1 MCPVSHIHGLTDA
14 GVLDKNVSHSKDIKL
29 AKAPF
34 RYSPCMSMG
43 KICADLVS
51 QNCFLYSPQNTR
63 EHPGSCACRAYGNLR
78 RRNRHLRLPVR
89 PEPRRRCPS
98 CVRKSTWCVLV
109 APGPRAGPVSRGS
122 GEGNTAFCAPVT
134 G

>member
-63 EHPGSCACRAYGNLR
+63 EHPGSCAEGK
-78 RRNRHLRLPVR
+78 RHLSSHHIQRGENLK
-89 PEPRRRCPS
+89 RRDLFF
-98 CVRKSTWCVLV
+98 T
-109 APGPRAGPVSRGS
+109 
-122 GEGNTAFCAPVT
+122 
-134 G
+134 